1 MNIVF
6 PPTPDIKFDVDPMQA
21 LFKQEERGIEPII
34 NEFKLKQEEPSFQIK
49 QESMPDEESDCDD
62 DEIVQTESENESN
75 QSSSKDNVSLNEKIH
90 QRIKQLLGSNYSKI
104 KTEKDEETKS
114 NKGTTR
120 SGRGKWHYAC
130 DQRYGFNVSYSNGD
144 TIISM
149 GQVFIIQTPKMS
161 ISSKYRGYP
170 IPVIE
175 GPSSSSSNQ
184 LVIDDSELSRGSRF
198 RPVEQSSYNS
208 ITRSYQSSSGLSHE

>member
-1 MNIVF
+1 M
-6 PPTPDIKFDVDPMQA
+6 P
-21 LFKQEERGIEPII
+21 EE
-34 NEFKLKQEEPSFQIK
+34 
-49 QESMPDEESDCDD
+49 ESECDDEEED
-62 DEIVQTESENESN
+62 IVHTESEDDSH
-75 QSSSKDNVSLNEKIH
+75 QSSSRDNAVSLNEKIH

-104 KTEKDEETKS
+104 KTEKDEESKS
-114 NKGTTR
+114 SSKGTVTR

-170 IPVIE
+170 IPVVE
-175 GPSSSSSNQ
+175 APHSSSSNQ
-184 LVIDDSELSRGSRF
+184 LAMDDSELSRGSRF
-198 RPVEQSSYNS
+198 RPVELSSYNS
-208 ITRSYQSSSGLSHE
+208 VTRSYQSSSGFSND